1 MSDTP
6 SPVAALSPAQLST
19 ARRAARL
26 AAVQALYQMEF
37 TGTSARLAIAEF
49 VRHRMGATAD
59 PTAEEGEGAALEA
72 PDRLLFA
79 AIVEGVKAR
88 GAELD
93 TMIGSAL
100 SGEWKVERLEVILR
114 AILRAGAFE
123 IFARPDTPAPIII
136 NDYVDVAHA
145 FFSQKEPGLV
155 NAVLDRL
162 ARQLRP
168 EMEEGQRAGPGNA
181 R

>member
-1 MSDTP
+1 MSD
-6 SPVAALSPAQLST
+6 SEPVPAGSSI
-19 ARRAARL
+19 ASRRTARL

-37 TGTSARLAIAEF
+37 TGASARQAIGEF
-49 VRHRMGATAD
+49 VRHRLADAGEAD
-59 PTAEEGEGAALEA
+59 PEASGEAAMEA

-79 AIVEGVKAR
+79 AIVEGVKSR
-88 GAELD
+88 TDELD
-93 TMIGSAL
+93 TMITSAL
-100 SGEWKVERLEVILR
+100 SGEWKVERMEVILR

-123 IFARPDTPAPIII
+123 LFARPETAPAIII

-145 FFSQKEPGLV
+145 FFTQKEPGLV

-162 ARQLRP
+162 GRGLRP
-168 EMEEGQRAGPGNA
+168 EMEEGRRAGTGTA

>member
-6 SPVAALSPAQLST
+6 AADPAPTPAQLST

-26 AAVQALYQMEF
+26 AAVQAIYQMEF
-37 TGTSARLAIAEF
+37 TGTSARQAIAEF
-49 VRHRMGATAD
+49 VRHRMGASAD
-59 PTAEEGEGAALEA
+59 PTADEGEEMRLEA

-88 GAELD
+88 TGELD
-93 TMIGSAL
+93 TMIGSSL

-145 FFSQKEPGLV
+145 FFTQKEPGLV

-162 ARQLRP
+162 ARGLRP
-168 EMEEGQRAGPGNA
+168 EMEGPRAGSGNA